1 MSHSRQ
7 KIALVHVFFPPQSI
21 GGATRVLADNVAVL
35 TAKYADSFDLVAFTT
50 EAACRDP
57 HQLDVYAYRGLRVY
71 RSTALWRENMDWYAH
86 DGRMGD
92 LFAKFLEFEKPD
104 LVHFHCIQRI
114 TGAAVEATRARKIP
128 YLITAHDAWW
138 ISDFQFLVDEQ
149 GMVYPEGHP
158 DPFVEAALPTNVTRE
173 QSIKRRCY
181 LRGLLAGA
189 DRVLTVSEMFRDLY
203 IRNGAGKVIT
213 NKNGISD
220 DVPWRPKSTAENNR
234 VVCGHIGG
242 MSEHKGYQLLEKAIE
257 RARPKNIEM
266 LIVDHGASP
275 SSRRH
280 ASWGGVPVTF
290 VSPYPQEEIA
300 DLYGQI
306 DVLFAPSIWPE
317 SFGLVTREASACNC
331 WVVASN
337 IGAIGEDIREDIDGH
352 IVGANNLQDL
362 IDVIKRIDRNP
373 EKYKESTP
381 AKNIP
386 LASLQVEQLAGI
398 YREVLGSEKGRSAQR
413 VTAMPFIVK
422 RKPEMHALAC

>member
-1 MSHSRQ
+1 MSRSRP
-7 KIALVHVFFPPQSI
+7 KIALVNVFFPPQSI

-35 TAKYADSFDLVAFTT
+35 TAKYEDCFDLVAFTT
-50 EAACRDP
+50 ESACRDP
-57 HQLDVYAYRGLRVY
+57 HQLDAYAYEGFRVY
-71 RSTALWRENMDWYAH
+71 RSTALWRENMDWYSH
-86 DGRMGD
+86 DGRMGE
-92 LFAKFLEFEKPD
+92 LFAKFLDFEKPD

-114 TGAAVEATRARKIP
+114 TGAAVEATRARRIP

-138 ISDFQFLVDEQ
+138 ISDFQFLVDEL
-149 GMVYPEGHP
+149 GTVYPEGHP
-158 DPFVEAALPTNVTRE
+158 DPFVDAALPTNVTRE

-189 DRVLTVSEMFRDLY
+189 DRVLTVSEKFRDLY

-220 DVPWRPKSTAENNR
+220 NVPWRSKSTAENDR

-242 MSEHKGYQLLEKAIE
+242 MSEHKGYQLLQKAIE
-257 RARPKNIEM
+257 RARPKSIEM

-275 SSRRH
+275 NSRRH

-290 VSPYPQEEIA
+290 VSPYPQEKIA

-331 WVVASN
+331 WVVASD
-337 IGAIGEDIREDIDGH
+337 IGAIGEDVNEDVDGH
-352 IVGANNLQDL
+352 IVAANHLQDL
-362 IDVIKRIDRNP
+362 VDVINRIDRSP
-373 EKYKESTP
+373 TKYKMPAP
-381 AKNIP
+381 AKNIR
-386 LASLQVEQLAGI
+386 LASLQVEQLVEI
-398 YREVLGSEKGRSAQR
+398 YREVTHGEKGAFTQR
-413 VTAMPFIVK
+413 ARTTPFNVE
-422 RKPEMHALAC
+422 RKLEMGALRQ